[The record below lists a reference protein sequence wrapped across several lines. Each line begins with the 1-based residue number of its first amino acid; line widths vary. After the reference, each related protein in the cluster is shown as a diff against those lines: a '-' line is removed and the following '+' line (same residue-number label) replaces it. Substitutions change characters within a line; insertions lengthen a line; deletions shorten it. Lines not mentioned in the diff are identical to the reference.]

1 MDLLNVL
8 KLVGGVC
15 LFLFGI
21 NVMGQAL
28 ERRAGNQMRTLLGKM
43 TTKRTAGFFTGC
55 GVTALVQSSAATTVM
70 VVGFVNSGLM
80 TLKQAINVIIGANV
94 GTTITGWLLCLGGIE
109 GDTAVWLKLIKPVAF
124 VPVIALFG
132 IILYLGKK
140 SNKRKDTGAILMGFA
155 TLMFGMIM
163 MQDSVAGLAE
173 MQGFKEVLLVL
184 QNPLLGVLA
193 GAVMTAAIQSSSAS
207 VGILQAL
214 AYTGSLSY
222 GAAIPII
229 MGDGIGSCVAT
240 LISSVGANKE
250 AKRAAYAHL
259 TFNLLGTA
267 VWLTVFWV
275 VKDVFQP
282 AGLLLPAT
290 MIGVAVANTA
300 FKLLSA
306 TILLPLSG
314 WIERVVRTLVPDGKG
329 QDEFTELDERLLS
342 TPPLAIERCHG
353 MTVAMAQYAV
363 QSMKESLSCFTEY
376 KSETAE
382 HIRKLEDKTDRMED
396 RLGTYLV
403 KLSTR
408 HVSTT
413 DSEEITELLKV
424 IGDYERIA
432 DHSVNLLESIE
443 EMRGKGLQFSK
454 DALAELKVLGQAI
467 EEVLDLSLGAFI
479 GGDLSAAL
487 EVEPL
492 EQVVDSMKEELRT
505 RHILRMKEGKCHID
519 AGFVLS
525 DLLTSLE
532 RVSDHCS
539 NIAGCV
545 VDTAQHNFNLH
556 ENMHD
561 LKVNNA
567 KFNEKYEQ
575 YAEKYRLPA
584 WVASTNDAVR

>member
-1 MDLLNVL
+1 
-8 KLVGGVC
+8 
-15 LFLFGI
+15 
-21 NVMGQAL
+21 
-28 ERRAGNQMRTLLGKM
+28 
-43 TTKRTAGFFTGC
+43 
-55 GVTALVQSSAATTVM
+55 
-70 VVGFVNSGLM
+70 
-80 TLKQAINVIIGANV
+80 
-94 GTTITGWLLCLGGIE
+94 
-109 GDTAVWLKLIKPVAF
+109 
-124 VPVIALFG
+124 VPVVALFG

-163 MQDSVAGLAE
+163 MQESVAGLAKLP
-173 MQGFKEVLLVL
+173 GFRELLLVFS
-184 QNPLLGVLA
+184 NPLLGVLA

-214 AYTGSLSY
+214 AYAGSLTY
-222 GAAIPII
+222 GAAIPIV

-240 LISSVGANKE
+240 LISSAGANKE
-250 AKRAAYAHL
+250 AKRAATAHL
-259 TFNLLGTA
+259 TFNVIGTG

-282 AGLLLPAT
+282 AGLDANAT
-290 MIGVAVANTA
+290 MIGIAVANTA

-306 TILLPLSG
+306 VILLPLSG
-314 WIERVVRTLVPDGKG
+314 WIERVVRTVVPDGKE

-342 TPPLAIERCHG
+342 TPPLAIERCHA

-363 QSMKESLSCFTEY
+363 QSMKESLSCFTNYTGEI
-376 KSETAE
+376 AE
-382 HIRKLEDKTDRMED
+382 NVRKLEDKTDRMED
-396 RLGTYLV
+396 RLGEYLV

-408 HVSTT
+408 HVSTA

-443 EMRGKGLQFSK
+443 ELRGKGLQFSQ
-454 DALAELKVLGQAI
+454 DALAELQIMISALT
-467 EEVLDLSLGAFI
+467 EVLDLSLNAFVS
-479 GGDLSAAL
+479 GELSAAL

-492 EQVVDSMKEELRT
+492 EQVIDTMKEELRT
-505 RHILRMKEGKCHID
+505 RHILRMKEGRCHIE

-525 DLLTSLE
+525 DVLTNLE

-556 ENMHD
+556 ENMRD

-567 KFNEKYEQ
+567 KFNEKYEYYSQ
-575 YAEKYRLPA
+575 KYRMPA
-584 WVASTNDAVR
+584 RV